1 MPDLKGLAQRL
12 EETFPGR
19 CARSFLGLRG
29 IDRAMVISSQALTAL
44 IPLLLLVSTLAPAS
58 RRDVVSKALI
68 RRFELKG
75 EAADAVREV
84 FAQPVGASSV
94 GVLSIVI
101 LVFSGV
107 SLARR
112 MQRMYQDAWRLGPLP
127 GVRGSFNTFLGL
139 GALLLDIALLYL
151 ARSLVRAL
159 PLDWLLGI
167 PVSVVTGMLLWTFI
181 PWLLLDGR
189 VHWRRLI
196 PTGAVATVCSSLY
209 GIASTIYMPR
219 MMESYSER
227 YGLFGVTLGLVGWL
241 LSIALILV
249 SATVV
254 GAEFDR
260 SQGWFARRV
269 RSWLRVQPQPEDRAV
284 EA

>member
-19 CARSFLGLRG
+19 CARSFLRLRG

-58 RRDVVSKALI
+58 RRDVVSTALI

-75 EAADAVREV
+75 DAADA
-84 FAQPVGASSV
+84 
-94 GVLSIVI
+94 VLSIVI

-112 MQRMYQDAWRLGPLP
+112 MQRMYQDAWRLEPLP

-159 PLDWLLGI
+159 PLEWLLGQ
-167 PVSVVTGMLLWTFI
+167 
-181 PWLLLDGR
+181 
-189 VHWRRLI
+189 
-196 PTGAVATVCSSLY
+196 SSQ
-209 GIASTIYMPR
+209 R
-219 MMESYSER
+219 
-227 YGLFGVTLGLVGWL
+227 
-241 LSIALILV
+241 
-249 SATVV
+249 
-254 GAEFDR
+254 
-260 SQGWFARRV
+260 
-269 RSWLRVQPQPEDRAV
+269 
-284 EA
+284 